1 MDDDTKNRIEAM
13 EIRLGG
19 IEKELN
25 RCRFQWNKSLWL
37 VVAFLTVLLMFLAV
51 CGMLWCVWSDD
62 AIVRVGPLQLYVTGC
77 LAFLAFIV
85 AWALNCVARKNYRTS
100 WRLQEAHRHK
110 QMFRDSMASVLSGG
124 DGTGGL
130 KGIDYRLAEMIIENL
145 ADDPSKHMFE

>member
-1 MDDDTKNRIEAM
+1 MKECKLLQNM
-13 EIRLGG
+13 WLGV
-19 IEKELN
+19 
-25 RCRFQWNKSLWL
+25 SLVSIL
-37 VVAFLTVLLMFLAV
+37 LMILIVGAFL
-51 CGMLWCVWSDD
+51 WWVWSDVTSIRLYA
-62 AIVRVGPLQLYVTGC
+62 AICVT
-77 LAFLAFIV
+77 FLTFIV
-85 AWALNCVARKNYRTS
+85 TWMLNCEARKNYRTS